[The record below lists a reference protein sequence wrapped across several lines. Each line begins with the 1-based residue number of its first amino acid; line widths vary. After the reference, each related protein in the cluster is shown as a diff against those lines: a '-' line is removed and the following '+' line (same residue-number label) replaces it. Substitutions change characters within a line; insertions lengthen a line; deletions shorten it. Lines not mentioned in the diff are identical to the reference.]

1 MRPVPVVTPGTVTR
15 ATTTTTT
22 TTIAAGNAP
31 ATSGSGALALTASRD
46 SRANTLHQ
54 THSSGNTATWLT
66 E

>member
-1 MRPVPVVTPGTVTR
+1 MRPVPVVTPGTVAR
-15 ATTTTTT
+15 TTT